1 MKTSESIIKL
11 APALLASQKAIT
23 FASKDATN
31 PHFKSKYADLE
42 SVIGAIKQAL
52 NENDILFIQT
62 FSPSAPGFL
71 NLTTRLMHSSGE
83 WLQDEMSIPL
93 QKNDAQGYGSAA
105 TYARRY
111 SLAAICGLYQA
122 DDDGNEAAKPAEQKQ
137 ASKVKDEAI
146 SEKTIADLMA
156 TLDAAGTAEEL
167 KEVFASAWKASKGH
181 ASIKK
186 HYDTLKG
193 NFA

>member
-1 MKTSESIIKL
+1 MKTSESIVTL
-11 APALLASQKAIT
+11 SPALLKAQKTIT
-23 FASKDATN
+23 FAAKQAEN
-31 PHFKSKYADLE
+31 PHFKNKYANLE
-42 SVIGAIKQAL
+42 SVIDAIKPAL
-52 NENDILFIQT
+52 NENGILFIQT
-62 FSPSAPGFL
+62 FSPSSTGFL
-71 NLTTRLMHSSGE
+71 NLTTRLQHECGE
-83 WLQDEMSIPL
+83 WLQDEMTVPL

-122 DDDGNEAAKPAEQKQ
+122 DDDGHEAAKPP
-137 ASKVKDEAI
+137 EAPKEEPV
-146 SEKTIADLMA
+146 SANMLADLKA
-156 TLDAAGTAEEL
+156 VLDAAESAEEL

-193 NFA
+193 KFA